1 MIAHLLHTPFDVKL
15 PLVSILIRSTDRKT
29 LEQTLSSVALQIYDF
44 IEVWVIAATPE
55 HQALPDLVGRFP
67 LHFVPTAVP
76 LSRTQAANKAL
87 DSAQGLFALY
97 LDDDDWIAPEHV
109 QQLVMAL
116 QANVGFKAAY
126 SQAQLVDIN
135 GADFQPELMGK
146 PYEKSHLICANLFVL
161 HTVLFDLSLRQSG
174 CRFDEDLNIYE
185 DWDFWLQVSE
195 HTDFFFVQKPTAY
208 YRIHNSSGVHQ
219 QVAFTGDAYRQIYR
233 KWQARWR
240 PEDIEQLM
248 LRNASENA
256 TNMALKNTQIAL
268 QQTQVEFAQT
278 KSQLE
283 TVNAKL
289 EEKLNELKSL
299 QEINSGNATK
309 IQSLENTLGLMQNSR
324 SWRWTRAIR
333 SLGHIARR
341 VRQLTRQQG
350 GFKQALTKSLKVLFQ
365 SGPQGLATAV
375 QRARDQSLSYADWI
389 AQNEP
394 ASANYAGFKA
404 SAMTWASQPLVS
416 VIMPTY
422 NSPLNFLAQAIES
435 VKAQV
440 YPHWQLCIAD
450 DASSDK
456 RVQAFLEEAAAKD
469 SRISIVLRPQ
479 NGHISES
486 SNSALAIAKGEWVAL
501 LDHDD
506 LLHPLAL
513 YELVK
518 CLQQRPEANIVFSDE
533 DKVDEQGAR
542 FGPYFKTEYN
552 PELMWAQ
559 NMISH
564 LGCYRK
570 SELDEIGGFR
580 KGFEGSQDYDL
591 ALRVIQRSSVS
602 QIVHIP
608 KVLYHWRAISGSTA
622 LAPSEKPYAEI
633 ASRAALKEH
642 MSAIQVPAWVGA
654 SPEVANMNRVRPEL
668 IEPAPLISI
677 LISSTDEI
685 DSLKRC
691 IDSIQTKSSYPNY
704 EILVVDNNSEKAESF
719 EYFARLK
726 VAGVKVLKYAKPFN
740 FSAIC
745 NLAAQQASGQYLC
758 LLSHAIEIQTLE
770 WMEEMLSF
778 AQLPQAGAV
787 GARLWYP
794 GTRGLKHCGFVTGLG
809 GIAGLAYDGIPRT
822 EKGYFGRPVL
832 HHRCS
837 AVTASC
843 LMIKKES
850 YFAVNG
856 MDEGLAL
863 TFNDV
868 DFCLRLG
875 QAGFHCVYTPHAEM
889 THHESVSRDKELSD
903 ANQERLMSEEAFM
916 KSRWGQQLLADPF
929 YSPNL
934 SLDHSDFRMAARSRV
949 A

>member
-1 MIAHLLHTPFDVKL
+1 MIAHLLHTLFDVKL

-67 LHFVPTAVP
+67 LNFVPTAVP

-135 GADFQPELMGK
+135 GADFQTELMGK

-185 DWDFWLQVSE
+185 DWDFWLQASE

-208 YRIHNSSGVHQ
+208 YRIHDSSGVHQ

-350 GFKQALTKSLKVLFQ
+350 GFKQALTKSVKVLFQ

-570 SELDEIGGFR
+570 SKLDEIGGFR

-654 SPEVANMNRVRPEL
+654 SPEVANMNRVRPEM

-704 EILVVDNNSEKAESF
+704 EILVVDNNSDKAESF

-726 VAGVKVLKYAKPFN
+726 VSGVKVLKYAKPFN

-758 LLSHAIEIQTLE
+758 LLSHAIEIQIPE

-843 LMIKKES
+843 LMIKKAS

-863 TFNDV
+863 AFNDV

-889 THHESVSRDKELSD
+889 THHESASRDGDLSD
-903 ANQERLMSEEAFM
+903 ANLERLMSEEAFM

-934 SLDHSDFRMAARSRV
+934 SLDHSDFRTAARSRV

>member
-1 MIAHLLHTPFDVKL
+1 
-15 PLVSILIRSTDRKT
+15 
-29 LEQTLSSVALQIYDF
+29 
-44 IEVWVIAATPE
+44 
-55 HQALPDLVGRFP
+55 
-67 LHFVPTAVP
+67 
-76 LSRTQAANKAL
+76 
-87 DSAQGLFALY
+87 
-97 LDDDDWIAPEHV
+97 
-109 QQLVMAL
+109 
-116 QANVGFKAAY
+116 
-126 SQAQLVDIN
+126 
-135 GADFQPELMGK
+135 
-146 PYEKSHLICANLFVL
+146 
-161 HTVLFDLSLRQSG
+161 
-174 CRFDEDLNIYE
+174 
-185 DWDFWLQVSE
+185 
-195 HTDFFFVQKPTAY
+195 
-208 YRIHNSSGVHQ
+208 
-219 QVAFTGDAYRQIYR
+219 
-233 KWQARWR
+233 
-240 PEDIEQLM
+240 
-248 LRNASENA
+248 
-256 TNMALKNTQIAL
+256 
-268 QQTQVEFAQT
+268 
-278 KSQLE
+278 
-283 TVNAKL
+283 
-289 EEKLNELKSL
+289 
-299 QEINSGNATK
+299 
-309 IQSLENTLGLMQNSR
+309 
-324 SWRWTRAIR
+324 
-333 SLGHIARR
+333 
-341 VRQLTRQQG
+341 
-350 GFKQALTKSLKVLFQ
+350 
-365 SGPQGLATAV
+365 
-375 QRARDQSLSYADWI
+375 
-389 AQNEP
+389 
-394 ASANYAGFKA
+394 
-404 SAMTWASQPLVS
+404 
-416 VIMPTY
+416 
-422 NSPLNFLAQAIES
+422 
-435 VKAQV
+435 
-440 YPHWQLCIAD
+440 
-450 DASSDK
+450 
-456 RVQAFLEEAAAKD
+456 
-469 SRISIVLRPQ
+469 
-479 NGHISES
+479 
-486 SNSALAIAKGEWVAL
+486 
-501 LDHDD
+501 
-506 LLHPLAL
+506 
-513 YELVK
+513 
-518 CLQQRPEANIVFSDE
+518 
-533 DKVDEQGAR
+533 
-542 FGPYFKTEYN
+542 
-552 PELMWAQ
+552 MWAQ

-608 KVLYHWRAISGSTA
+608 MVLYHWRAISGSTA

-758 LLSHAIEIQTLE
+758 LLSNAIEIQTPE

-794 GTRGLKHCGFVTGLG
+794 GTLGLKHCGFVTGLG

-843 LMIKKES
+843 MMIKKAS

-863 TFNDV
+863 AFSDV

-889 THHESVSRDKELSD
+889 THHESASRDGDLSD
-903 ANQERLMSEEAFM
+903 ANREMLLGEEAFM
-916 KSRWGQQLLADPF
+916 KSRWGQLLLADPF

>member
-97 LDDDDWIAPEHV
+97 LDDDDWIAPEHI
-109 QQLVMAL
+109 QQLVLAL
-116 QANVGFKAAY
+116 QANAGFKAAY

-135 GADFQPELMGK
+135 GADFQTELMGK

-185 DWDFWLQVSE
+185 DWDFWLQASE

-208 YRIHNSSGVHQ
+208 YRIHDSSGVHQ
-219 QVAFTGDAYRQIYR
+219 QVAFAGDAYRQIYR

-256 TNMALKNTQIAL
+256 TNMALKN
-268 QQTQVEFAQT
+268 TQVEFAQT

-350 GFKQALTKSLKVLFQ
+350 GFKQALAKSVKVLFQ
-365 SGPQGLATAV
+365 SGPQGLAAAV
-375 QRARDQSLSYADWI
+375 QRASDQSLSYADWI

-570 SELDEIGGFR
+570 SKLDEIGGFR

-654 SPEVANMNRVRPEL
+654 SPEVANMNRVRPEM

-704 EILVVDNNSEKAESF
+704 EILVVDNNSDKAESF

-726 VAGVKVLKYAKPFN
+726 VSGVKVLKYAKPFN

-758 LLSHAIEIQTLE
+758 LLSHAIEIQIPE

-843 LMIKKES
+843 LMIKKAS

-863 TFNDV
+863 AFNDV

-889 THHESVSRDKELSD
+889 THHESASRDGDLSD
-903 ANQERLMSEEAFM
+903 ANLERLMSEEAFM

-934 SLDHSDFRMAARSRV
+934 SLDHSDFRTAARSRV